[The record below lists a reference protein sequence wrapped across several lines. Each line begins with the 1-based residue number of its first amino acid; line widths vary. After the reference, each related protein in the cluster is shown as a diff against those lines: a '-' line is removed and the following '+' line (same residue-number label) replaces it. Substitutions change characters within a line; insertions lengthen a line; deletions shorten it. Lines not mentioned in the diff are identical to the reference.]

1 MIWETTY
8 CLKLVPLRVAL
19 RLAALICSLRAMPE
33 LRESTLRLREPS
45 FWDAS
50 KIRRGKRERT
60 LKGARFEISKHDD
73 HHTQLPFWR
82 ATRWKPTL
90 NMLHQ
95 LRLSKMSLDGRLSL
109 AWSCRLQAQH
119 RLVPRRG
126 TSFCRILNAPE
137 EPKAYRVN
145 DQ

>member
-1 MIWETTY
+1 MVWEVI
-8 CLKLVPLRVAL
+8 CGLGLVLLRVAV
-19 RLAALICSLRAMPE
+19 RLAALIRFLRAMSE

-45 FWDAS
+45 FRDAS

-73 HHTQLPFWR
+73 HHTQLPFWSV
-82 ATRWKPTL
+82 TRWKPTL

-95 LRLSKMSLDGRLSL
+95 PRLSKMCLDGRLPL
-109 AWSCRLQAQH
+109 VWSCRLQAQH
-119 RLVPRRG
+119 RLAPRRG
-126 TSFCRILNAPE
+126 TSFCRILNVPE